1 MSQPF
6 ITTIPSARKS
16 PARSNTR
23 TVLLKNSVIEQEYKD
38 RSVRATEKHNLEMQI
53 LREQLRE
60 AKAKA
65 DLAELVLKE
74 KLDSTS

>member
-1 MSQPF
+1 M
-6 ITTIPSARKS
+6 
-16 PARSNTR
+16 
-23 TVLLKNSVIEQEYKD
+23 IEQENKD

-60 AKAKA
+60 GKAKA
-65 DLAELVLKE
+65 DLAKLVLKE

>member
-1 MSQPF
+1 M
-6 ITTIPSARKS
+6 
-16 PARSNTR
+16 
-23 TVLLKNSVIEQEYKD
+23 
-38 RSVRATEKHNLEMQI
+38 RATEKHNLEMQI

-74 KLDSTS
+74 KLDSTSWLDKFFFFVYICQFFLFNVFCFVTGHATNN